1 MATLTGKTVV
11 LTGKLETT
19 TTRDEADADWEAQFK
34 KALSERDK
42 NLTGPTDNAV
52 KTAFQDLAYLLW
64 LQLRLGQKITPHEL
78 SLIGYSDHCHDQALA
93 SNPSTPVSL
102 LEALA
107 KDEDSS
113 VRWSVAENPSTPL
126 PLKISLLE
134 ALAKDK
140 NEDVRRSV
148 AENPSTPAS
157 VLEALALEPDITENS
172 HRKNVESALGKAS
185 TILELRTK
193 LIKKVCAGLKPSYA
207 RTSVLTLPDC
217 PASAL
222 KKCGKSEL
230 WLERCAVS
238 QNIATPQ
245 KLAGELKKDKHPA
258 VSAAAKWRLSQSV
271 S

>member
-1 MATLTGKTVV
+1 M
-11 LTGKLETT
+11 
-19 TTRDEADADWEAQFK
+19 
-34 KALSERDK
+34 
-42 NLTGPTDNAV
+42 
-52 KTAFQDLAYLLW
+52 
-64 LQLRLGQKITPHEL
+64 
-78 SLIGYSDHCHDQALA
+78 
-93 SNPSTPVSL
+93 
-102 LEALA
+102 
-107 KDEDSS
+107 
-113 VRWSVAENPSTPL
+113 
-126 PLKISLLE
+126 
-134 ALAKDK
+134 
-140 NEDVRRSV
+140 
-148 AENPSTPAS
+148 
-157 VLEALALEPDITENS
+157 LEALALEPDITENS
-172 HRKNVESALGKAS
+172 HRINVESALGKAS

-193 LIKKVCAGLKPSYA
+193 LIKKVCAGLKPSYE

>member
-1 MATLTGKTVV
+1 MATLTGKTIV

-93 SNPSTPVSL
+93 SNPSTSVSL

-107 KDEDSS
+107 KDKHVY
-113 VRWSVAENPSTPL
+113 VRQSVASNPSTSV
-126 PLKISLLE
+126 SLLK

-140 NEDVRRSV
+140 DEVVRQSV

-157 VLEALALEPDITENS
+157 VLEALALEPDLTEIS
-172 HRKNVESALGKAS
+172 HRINVESALGKAS

-193 LIKKVCAGLKPSYA
+193 LIKKVCAGLKPSYE

-238 QNIATPQ
+238 QNISTPQ